1 MTQKVDYDKYLDF
14 VDGTTSNPSKSTDE
28 FIKRIKDLES
38 KGVDVPRLL
47 TAAVGISA
55 EGGEFTEIVKKIAF
69 QGKEL
74 TDDVK
79 LHMLKELGDVFWYYS
94 QACMALGFDFN
105 KVLATNMAKLLARY
119 PDGTFQVNMSENRKE
134 GDI

>member
-1 MTQKVDYDKYLDF
+1 MIDFKKYEHFVDAVTSDSSKDF
-14 VDGTTSNPSKSTDE
+14 VALADRMGELDRQGANIE
-28 FIKRIKDLES
+28 
-38 KGVDVPRLL
+38 RLL

-119 PDGTFQVNMSENRKE
+119 PDGTFQVDMSENRKQ